1 MIIIM
6 QISYPP
12 QSSEEL
18 GKRFLSAPALPDFIK
33 ISGPYISSVIHE
45 GIKSITIY
53 EFDESKY
60 GEALNFIVSERVA
73 KYLTVP
79 GLSYSLN
86 HWLEAKDALHL
97 VGLA

>member
-6 QISYPP
+6 EISYPP
-12 QSSEEL
+12 QSNEEM
-18 GKRFLSAPALPDFIK
+18 GKRFLSAADLPDFIK
-33 ISGPYISSVIHE
+33 MSGPYISSAIHE

-60 GEALNFIVSERVA
+60 GEALNFIVSERAA

-79 GLSYSLN
+79 GLTYSLN
-86 HWLEAKDALHL
+86 YWLEARDALQL

>member
-12 QSSEEL
+12 ESNEEM
-18 GKRFLSAPALPDFIK
+18 GKRFQSASALPDFIK
-33 ISGPYISSVIHE
+33 MSGPYISSVIHE
-45 GIKSITIY
+45 GIKAITIY

-79 GLSYSLN
+79 GFSYSLN
-86 HWLEAKDALHL
+86 HWLEVKDALQL